1 MMGVSRDRRDADGIN
16 LRRNRPLS
24 ALLLS
29 VFVVMIGYGVAL
41 TVLPVYTER
50 IHGLGGASN
59 RLVAFHLGV
68 LTSVFALAQLV
79 TGPSVGRLGDRIGR
93 RPLILAGLAGVGVTE
108 AAFAFTSSLWW
119 LYALRVAG
127 GMAASLLTVGALAAI
142 ADQTSEENRA
152 QGMAWFG
159 TAVSLGVVAGPLLG
173 GLLGRAGTFRIA
185 GLRFDGY
192 TLPFLAAGMLA
203 LSAGAAAFAFVPE
216 SLDPCASRGDPGSVL
231 WHTLSSS
238 PLLGLVT
245 ASQFGLAL
253 FEGTFVLYAR
263 ERLAFGPGRTT
274 AVFVVCGLVMAVLQ
288 TAVVGPLTRFVG
300 PARQAAVGFVLMGG
314 GIGALMVVRSFPVVL
329 TAVGVLALGTA
340 LVIPNLSSL
349 VATTSGGR
357 FATALGMKSSAGS
370 LGQFLGPLVGGSMLA
385 WRAWSPYALAAFT
398 LLVLGGLTARAG
410 PSLYDGV
417 VAGDDGEEPPQKR
430 RRIRRRGAG

>member
-1 MMGVSRDRRDADGIN
+1 MSRDRTDAIGID
-16 LRRNRPLS
+16 LRGNRSLS
-24 ALLLS
+24 ALLIC

-50 IHGLGGASN
+50 IHGLSRTSN
-59 RLVAFHLGV
+59 GLVAFHLGV

-79 TGPSVGRLGDRIGR
+79 AGPAVGRLGDRVGR

-127 GMAASLLTVGALAAI
+127 GLAASLLTVGALAAI

-173 GLLGRAGTFRIA
+173 GLLGQVGTGRAT

-192 TLPFLAAGMLA
+192 TLPFLVAGALA
-203 LSAGAAAFAFVPE
+203 LVAGAAAFVFVPE
-216 SLDPCASRGDPGSVL
+216 SLDPGAGRGDPRGVL
-231 WHTLSSS
+231 WRTLTSS

-263 ERLAFGPGRTT
+263 ERLSFGPGQTT
-274 AVFVVCGLVMAVLQ
+274 AVFVVCGVVMAVLQ

-300 PARQAAVGFVLMGG
+300 PAIQAAIGFALMGT

-329 TAVGVLALGTA
+329 TAVGVLAFGTA
-340 LVIPNLSSL
+340 LVIPNLSSM

-357 FATALGMKSSAGS
+357 FATALGLKSSASS
-370 LGQFLGPLVGGSMLA
+370 LGQFLGPLVGGTMLA
-385 WRAWSPYALAAFT
+385 WRASSPYALAAFT
-398 LLVLGGLTARAG
+398 LLILGGFMARAG
-410 PSLYDGV
+410 ANPHADAV
-417 VAGDDGEEPPQKR
+417 TRDDAKAPPP
-430 RRIRRRGAG
+430 

>member
-1 MMGVSRDRRDADGIN
+1 MSRDRTAAIGID
-16 LRRNRPLS
+16 LRRNGPLS
-24 ALLLS
+24 ALLLC

-50 IHGLGGASN
+50 IHGLNGASN
-59 RLVAFHLGV
+59 RLIAFHLGV

-79 TGPSVGRLGDRIGR
+79 AGPAVGRLGDRVGR
-93 RPLILAGLAGVGVTE
+93 RPLILAGLVGVGVTE

-119 LYALRVAG
+119 LYGLRVAG
-127 GMAASLLTVGALAAI
+127 GLAASLLTVGALAAI

-173 GLLGRAGTFRIA
+173 ALLGRVGTGTAA

-192 TLPFLAAGMLA
+192 TGPFLAAGTLA
-203 LSAGAAAFAFVPE
+203 LLAGAAAFFFVPE
-216 SLDPCASRGDPGSVL
+216 SLAPGADKRGRRDVL
-231 WHTLSSS
+231 WRTLTSS

-263 ERLAFGPGRTT
+263 ERLSFGSGQTA
-274 AVFVVCGLVMAVLQ
+274 AVFVVCGIVMAVLQ
-288 TAVVGPLTRFVG
+288 TAVVGPLTRIVG
-300 PARQAAVGFVLMGG
+300 PTRQAAAGFVLMGT
-314 GIGALMVVRSFPVVL
+314 GIGALVVVRSFPVVL
-329 TAVGVLALGTA
+329 AAVGVLAFGTA

-349 VATTSGGR
+349 VATTSDGR
-357 FATALGMKSSAGS
+357 FGTALGLKSSASS

-385 WRAWSPYALAAFT
+385 WRVSSPYVLAAST
-398 LLVLGGLTARAG
+398 LLVLGGLMARESARSQTDARVVEGEHSQG
-410 PSLYDGV
+410 PI
-417 VAGDDGEEPPQKR
+417 Q
-430 RRIRRRGAG
+430 